1 MEAEAIKQALRA
13 KGFTFAMI
21 GEVLRVNANV
31 VSAVCYRRTTS
42 HAVAQAVAK
51 ALEKPIHDVF
61 PDVPSYAKPSLPRG
75 AERIAK
81 AAELQQ
87 LLAS

>member
-1 MEAEAIKQALRA
+1 MEAEDIKQALRA
-13 KGFTFAMI
+13 KGFTFAML
-21 GEVLRVNANV
+21 GEAINVNANV

-42 HAVAQAVAK
+42 SHVAQAVAK
-51 ALEKPIHDVF
+51 ALGKPVTEVF
-61 PDVPSYAKPSLPRG
+61 PDVDTYQKPPLPRG
-75 AERIAK
+75 AERATK